1 MLNFKVLKI
10 MCSKSAY
17 RNEKNKEELEDRSA
31 MRIPGK
37 ILVFAERGQRTL
49 IFQELA

>member
-1 MLNFKVLKI
+1 

-17 RNEKNKEELEDRSA
+17 RNKKNKEELEDRKA
-31 MRIPGK
+31 LRIPGK

-49 IFQELA
+49 KFQELA

>member
-1 MLNFKVLKI
+1 

-17 RNEKNKEELEDRSA
+17 RNKKNKEELEDRTPTCRV
-31 MRIPGK
+31 RIPGK

-49 IFQELA
+49 KFQELA